1 MLPAWLGVYQGLQA
15 AIDKYGVEILH
26 EMREQWPFFRTRLEM
41 LEMVFCKTD
50 TWLSEHY
57 EKVLMTKDAK
67 ALGAQLRQDLKS
79 AQSLIT
85 ELAPENTLLLE
96 QPWLRQSLQLR
107 NPYIDPLNLLQVE
120 LLKRTREH
128 ENEQIDQALMVTMT
142 GVAAGMRN
150 SG

>member
-1 MLPAWLGVYQGLQA
+1 M
-15 AIDKYGVEILH
+15 LH

-50 TWLSEHY
+50 SWLSEHY
-57 EKVLMTKDAK
+57 EKVLMTTDAK
-67 ALGAQLRQDLKS
+67 ALGALLRQDLKL
-79 AQSLIT
+79 AQALVT
-85 ELAPENTLLLE
+85 ELTPGKTLLLD
-96 QPWLRQSLQLR
+96 QPWLRQSLKLR

-128 ENEQIDQALMVTMT
+128 KNEQIDQALMVTMT

>member
-1 MLPAWLGVYQGLQA
+1 M
-15 AIDKYGVEILH
+15 DS
-26 EMREQWPFFRTRLEM
+26 RTL
-41 LEMVFCKTD
+41 LVKLFHNA
-50 TWLSEHY
+50 S
-57 EKVLMTKDAK
+57 
-67 ALGAQLRQDLKS
+67 
-79 AQSLIT
+79 
-85 ELAPENTLLLE
+85 LLLE

-128 ENEQIDQALMVTMT
+128 ENDLIDQALMVTMT

>member
-1 MLPAWLGVYQGLQA
+1 
-15 AIDKYGVEILH
+15 
-26 EMREQWPFFRTRLEM
+26 
-41 LEMVFCKTD
+41 
-50 TWLSEHY
+50 
-57 EKVLMTKDAK
+57 
-67 ALGAQLRQDLKS
+67 
-79 AQSLIT
+79 
-85 ELAPENTLLLE
+85 LAPNHTLLLE

-128 ENEQIDQALMVTMT
+128 ENDLIDQALMVTMT